1 MLMIDRW
8 LAGKRNFTAGLL
20 LYDHYGTNT
29 ALKNVLAKGE
39 TDYSRK
45 LLTEALTE
53 INQAPPK
60 PKVEDKALRVLEV
73 MPKGNDTM
81 LEALQEKWKP
91 KYQLMKL
98 KQHQMFAFGDDNS
111 LETMAKCR
119 ELAEEILSIEQE
131 VMQIW
136 AERDYYEAHGRLP
149 NNPTKKVQIPTDPVQ
164 LAKFIDT
171 CKRQMRRYRYSSAT
185 NPDHA
190 QILADNKL
198 KYKQATGKDYE
209 FKD

>member
-8 LAGKRNFTAGLL
+8 LAGNRNFTAGVL

-53 INQAPPK
+53 INEAPPK
-60 PKVEDKALRVLEV
+60 PKVEDKALRVLDV
-73 MPKGNDTM
+73 MPDSNDTM
-81 LEALQEKWKP
+81 LQAFKEKWMP
-91 KYQLMKL
+91 KYKLMIF

-111 LETMAKCR
+111 VGVMATCHL
-119 ELAEEILSIEQE
+119 LADEILSLEQE

-149 NNPTKKVQIPTDPVQ
+149 NNPTKEVTIPTDPLQ

-171 CKRQMRRYRYSSAT
+171 CKRQIRRYRESSTT
-185 NPDHA
+185 NTKHA